1 MEVLHEG
8 PKIPR
13 GSMGVWTLA
22 WPSIITNLFYA
33 TSSIAAIKVVGGPIN
48 VDQEI
53 IKSNYQQLDAY
64 GEPNKD
70 QKLFNKIMSHIDR
83 YTRSRLNVPTDRVH
97 RPI

>member
-1 MEVLHEG
+1 MLE
-8 PKIPR
+8 IPI
-13 GSMGVWTLA
+13 
-22 WPSIITNLFYA
+22 PEFYDRLEEA
-33 TSSIAAIKVVGGPIN
+33 KQIMLEASIKVVGGPIN

-53 IKSNYQQLDAY
+53 IKSNYIQLDKN
-64 GEPNKD
+64 GEPDKN

>member
-1 MEVLHEG
+1 VHDAVILE
-8 PKIPR
+8 IPIPEFKQR
-13 GSMGVWTLA
+13 LEEAKQIMVDAS
-22 WPSIITNLFYA
+22 
-33 TSSIAAIKVVGGPIN
+33 IKVVGGPIT

-53 IKSNYQQLDAY
+53 IKSNYEQ
-64 GEPNKD
+64 ETKD